1 MPSRSINYNIGINA
15 DTTQAKANIE
25 SLMRD
30 LQTLGT
36 QRNYMQISPDIQ
48 QASRAA
54 LELGQN
60 LRSAINPETGNLNLE
75 AFNANLKASGRTLAD
90 YQALLT
96 SLGPNGQDAFLN
108 LARAIQAADEP
119 LVRTNKLMSDLWTTM
134 RNTVRWQITA
144 SALQGFTGA
153 ISEAYRYAQD
163 LNESLTNIRIVTEYS
178 TEQMR
183 DFAQYANESAQRLST
198 TTTDY
203 TDAALIYYQQGLSE
217 EEVQNRTETTIR
229 LAQAAGISAQEAS
242 EELTA
247 IWNNFYDGSQS
258 LEYYADVLVRLGAD
272 TASSSEEISEGL
284 QQFASVA
291 DAVGLS
297 YEYAASALA
306 TITATT
312 RESANTVGTAL
323 RTLFA
328 RFQGLQLGETLEDG
342 VDLNKYSRALEAV
355 GVQVLDVNGDLRDM
369 DDILTDLGS
378 VWETLSSAQQVA
390 LAQTVAGVRQ
400 YTRLVALMDNW
411 DFFQENLASASG
423 AEGSLQ
429 VQADIYA
436 ESWEAARDRVTAAAE
451 NIYDSVINDQLFID
465 LDNALTPVLNTIAD
479 IADAL
484 GGLPGILAVVG
495 SAMTRAFGT
504 KMAQS
509 MRDIA
514 HNINWFRNR
523 NQNSESEQLRDQAAA
538 LAGNL
543 AFQRAGLDENSIEY
557 RSLEAQRQVVQLQA
571 QAREE
576 AEKLNDVQREKLQ
589 TDMRSIRNL
598 QEQVDLYAQSAQNAQ
613 DAADAYEEQLRAAM
627 SLDNEDG
634 TLNFNLARQFE
645 NIFGTTD
652 TDAANEGLNN
662 LISNFQSAIDVQT
675 KYQAARQ
682 RFTDNEGQADE
693 AVVKFVNS
701 LKLQTDAQL
710 NSVDAV
716 NEYMSVNGRFTG
728 EMNKANNAVAQY
740 REQLR
745 SLLIASGQF
754 TESNV
759 DSFLTQLVSAYRE
772 GSVTSQQFANALEN
786 LNQAGDRQRQMF
798 ENLIYHQRDWADT
811 IVQLSNTISE
821 TMMAIQ
827 GIQNI
832 GDVFSNLI
840 SGESSAADFTNLLT
854 SITMILPQV
863 SSLFE
868 ASNRASIRAA
878 AAYVFTGN
886 AAVAAAGG
894 IRTMSTAI
902 YTLLPVA
909 GLIASVLVGVLIP
922 VIGTFITSSEEAAEA
937 IEEAN
942 NAVQD
947 AESELSSLSS
957 ELENVRSQIE
967 EIQNLGTLSFT
978 DQEELANLKEQ
989 EAILERQLAIQ
1000 ERQLEIAERNRAI
1013 TARDNVDKAYSELLE
1028 SRPEQ
1033 TSTYMPGV
1041 TPAGEGVNAEQ
1052 WYDYTTSRYT
1062 DKTPQEQI
1070 DEDYQFYQ
1078 SLLEKEA
1085 ELRAQYNAE
1094 WADEYNSY
1102 ENDIMQTIQSMYDG
1116 IIQLDEQWITEH
1128 LNQLEETR
1136 SRFFTEGE
1144 IGEFYYSPMLD
1155 NSSFDGIRQQL
1166 YNMLSEGDVE
1176 NILNSGLIT
1185 SEIEQI
1191 LNEAGI
1197 SVESFLVWLNNQVD
1211 NVYDNVSGLAG
1222 ATKEDID
1229 SLTDEDWEAAM
1240 HLDWDNIDS
1249 WEDFIQALE
1258 DYKNN
1263 IITVEVEVEGI
1274 EEVQELLD
1282 MINEAQDPL
1291 RSALDTYRE
1300 QGFLNINQVQ
1310 DLIAD
1315 NPEYS
1320 AFIQAFGNGQYGLTE
1335 DALSA
1340 YQNMARVEEQALNQ
1354 QLQENMAELIPDPSY
1369 LTGYLNT
1376 WQQIQEQFQTM
1387 IEESDGA
1394 VSGSAETFSTAID
1407 NIESLTEA
1415 YQSNSISGAEY
1426 FSQLRDEV
1434 DSFGQYLS
1442 AAQGAGISGEG
1453 AMGQYNDFM
1462 GEVFTV
1468 LTTQISTGIED
1479 TRKAFE
1485 AGQIDYQSYFDG
1497 IIEGSRA
1504 LIDVYQDYYNG
1515 LEIASDGTVGFIK
1528 SLEDLTEAQQE
1539 DYEAGKITS
1548 EMFKDRES
1556 LTDDQVAAVDR
1567 LTTAYQ
1573 ELQEASSQQFFVN
1586 FVDDYADL
1594 FSAATIDGTLQLD
1607 LYAEASIENEQ
1618 EVNDMLDAFGNR
1630 VSARLNSLYAT
1641 DDAAYQQA
1649 IATLQSY
1656 GFQVEATG
1664 NHTAGEITQSAADNL
1679 NNFGAFITDMQGQ
1692 TETTMGNLLTTIGTI
1707 MSAIGQIISNL
1718 DYTIT
1723 MEGQTTEQGEFNLA
1737 KWALSGGKSGIK
1749 LPSFEYKITGTAG
1762 EGMQSGLDALVSAGE
1777 DIANNGQQ
1785 YADIVGGMLGNTPW
1799 DQYTQSDNE
1808 NPTQGNFPTYPNSP
1822 LLNPDDIPDEF
1833 YDTRGTGGGGGGGGD
1848 AQQYDLEEP
1857 KALEDIE
1864 DRYHE
1869 INRQIERQA
1878 DLLDD
1883 IDNATDRAY
1892 GARKLAGYEQ
1902 QIEELNGQ
1910 LDNYNEK
1917 LAEAENYL
1925 TSDRAELNN
1934 LFNGL
1939 VSFDENG
1946 EILGYQAIEQQMVD
1960 DYNAF
1965 LANYNAFIQ
1974 MFNALTKAEQEARQ
1988 AEYDS
1993 WQAQLE
1999 AANDLFQRRQD
2010 ALAQYEETLDTIQEV
2025 RDSIEETQRAIA
2037 DARLAKIEHRLEVVI
2052 DVHEARDAVQELTKE
2067 IAESFGDMLTHG
2079 IESTRIGWG
2088 NAQADMGLLGEY
2100 QQTYN
2105 EYLQELA
2112 NADEYTDVD
2121 QIISNLQDLQDQV
2134 IGTAQDLLSWIEE
2147 LEQVVPNAI
2156 DDARERFDQF
2166 LDQLEHNDT
2175 IASAIE
2181 ELYELQGV
2189 TIETEEGF
2197 NRLQS
2202 ATQERLD
2209 SQVAQAQLNRQWF
2222 ERARDELA
2230 QAEAAL
2236 VGVAETD
2243 PQYDYLRNQRDALLE
2258 EYNTAQEAM
2267 LESAAAAMEA
2277 AQEMY
2282 TRALEKALND
2292 FDNLLTD
2299 GIGLDNLQTQYDHF
2313 IDTEER
2319 YLDKVNEAY
2328 EVASWYNKLQTDID
2342 NATDSAMR
2350 DRLEALQEEID
2361 IRRENNT
2368 LSEYDLD
2375 ILEAKYQVL
2384 QAQMALEDAQN
2395 NRNQLRLVRDSQ
2407 GNWNYQYTADAEQI
2421 AQAEQDL
2428 LDAENNW
2435 YNIAKDQVTDVTEEI
2450 LSTWQD
2456 CYDDI
2461 NEVYS
2466 DMTLSDEE
2474 RSRRAQE
2481 IYDYYVQKIKDLENE
2496 KQVAIK
2502 DMNEAGN
2509 QSLIDATASTGAD
2522 ISDLV
2527 GMTADE
2533 LKDIVSQA
2541 GMDIN
2546 DLLLADQQQ
2555 LIDIFGEN
2563 SQVVNAFDNTYADAL
2578 NNMTSNTANFEQY
2591 LSDLLQQA
2599 EDNFNNY
2606 RDTVADV
2613 ADDTGTSLDNL
2624 DDYLQQA
2631 SDSTDNLTDAGM
2643 NATDMMWDQI
2653 DAIMQLCDQYAQMLD
2668 MVYQNIE
2675 AQKEL
2680 ANAIANT
2687 IQSEANKQPSGST
2700 EEDSGLGYDPNTDYN
2715 DLISDAI
2722 RQGWISY
2729 GSSTYNEL
2737 FSQREAKIKDLG
2749 LTDDYALFSGGDANR
2764 YFAGLSQD
2772 GGYTAWSNKTLW
2784 EQRLHA
2790 LGISGYESGGY
2801 TGEFNNGRLAILHE
2815 KELVLNQ
2822 EDTRNILAA
2831 VELVRSFTPDLI
2843 NSIEKT
2849 LDSNVASFIGMLAS
2863 RMDNSTPVASTHDT
2877 IEQTVTIE
2885 HVEFPNVTSADE
2897 INEAFA
2903 TIVNDAAQW
2912 ANRKRN

>member
-30 LQTLGT
+30 LQNLGT
-36 QRNYMQISPDIQ
+36 RSGNTDYLASNV
-48 QASRAA
+48 QAAARAA
-54 LELGQN
+54 LDLQQN
-60 LRSAINPETGNLNLE
+60 LRSALNPETGNLNLE
-75 AFNANLKASGRTLAD
+75 AFNANLQASGRTLSD
-90 YQALLT
+90 YQAIL
-96 SLGPNGQDAFLN
+96 SALGPAGQETFMN
-108 LARAIQAADEP
+108 LARAIQQADEP
-119 LVRTNKLMSDLWTTM
+119 LVRTNRLMSDLWTTM

-144 SALQGFTGA
+144 SALQGFTSA
-153 ISEAYRYAQD
+153 ISDAYRYAQD

-247 IWNNFYDGSQS
+247 IWNNFYTEGGPA

-411 DFFQENLASASG
+411 DFFQENLASAYG

-479 IADAL
+479 MTDAL
-484 GGLPGILAVVG
+484 GGLPGILALVATG
-495 SAMTRAFGT
+495 MNRAFGD
-504 KMAQS
+504 KIAQS
-509 MRDIA
+509 LRDMVY
-514 HNINWFRNR
+514 NINYFRNR
-523 NQNSESEQLRDQAAA
+523 NQNTEAERLRAEAATA
-538 LAGNL
+538 VSTITYQMVGQDASSPEYQNL
-543 AFQRAGLDENSIEY
+543 EF
-557 RSLEAQRQVVQLQA
+557 QRQVVELRA
-571 QAREE
+571 KAREE
-576 AEKLNDVQREKLQ
+576 AQHLTEIQQQQLQNDMRNIDNLQRE
-589 TDMRSIRNL
+589 
-598 QEQVDLYAQSAQNAQ
+598 VDLYAQVATQANEVVKANEDQVRASLPTATDNA
-613 DAADAYEEQLRAAM
+613 DVARAYETLI
-627 SLDNEDG
+627 G
-634 TLNFNLARQFE
+634 TSD
-645 NIFGTTD
+645 ITD
-652 TDAANEGLNN
+652 TNKAFDQLIANYSTAIDIQTRYSAANTRVVNSNNTVTDSVAAFVRSLN
-662 LISNFQSAIDVQT
+662 LQT
-675 KYQAARQ
+675 EAQLD
-682 RFTDNEGQADE
+682 TTE
-693 AVVKFVNS
+693 AVKN
-701 LKLQTDAQL
+701 
-710 NSVDAV
+710 
-716 NEYMSVNGRFTG
+716 YMGETG
-728 EMNKANNAVAQY
+728 SFAAEMDNANATVTRY
-740 REQLR
+740 REALR
-745 SLLIASGQF
+745 TLLIASGKF
-754 TESNV
+754 AESNV
-759 DSFLTQLVSAYRE
+759 DNFLASLNSGYTNSTIANEQLR
-772 GSVTSQQFANALEN
+772 GSVERGTDALNRQGQAIQQNN
-786 LNQAGDRQRQMF
+786 YRQK
-798 ENLIYHQRDWADT
+798 DWADT
-811 IVQLSNTISE
+811 LMQTVNVISQ
-821 TMMAIQ
+821 TAMSIQ
-827 GIQNI
+827 SLQNI
-832 GDVFSNLI
+832 GNVFSGWI
-840 SGESSAADFTNLLT
+840 SGEGSLSDVTTLLT
-854 SITMILPQV
+854 SLGMLVPQLTSV
-863 SSLFE
+863 FN
-868 ASNRASIRAA
+868 AQNRANMAA
-878 AAYVFTGN
+878 AASTLFFGT
-886 AAVAAAGG
+886 AATTASGG
-894 IRTMSTAI
+894 VMTLSTAI
-902 YTLLPVA
+902 HTLLPVA
-909 GLIASVLVGVLIP
+909 GLIASVLVGVIIP

-937 IEEAN
+937 IEEAT
-942 NAVQD
+942 NAVQE
-947 AESELSSLSS
+947 AESEISSLSS

-978 DQEELANLKEQ
+978 DQEELANLREQ

-1062 DKTPQEQI
+1062 DKTPQKQI

-1094 WADEYNSY
+1094 WSDEYNSY

-1144 IGEFYYSPMLD
+1144 IGEFYYSPVLD

-1166 YNMLSEGDVE
+1166 YGMLSEGDIE
-1176 NILNSGLIT
+1176 DILNSGLIT

-1197 SVESFLVWLNNQVD
+1197 SVESFLAWLNNQVD
-1211 NVYDNVSGLAG
+1211 NVYDNVSNLAG

-1229 SLTDEDWEAAM
+1229 SLTDEDWETAM
-1240 HLDWDNIDS
+1240 HLNWDNIDS
-1249 WEDFIQALE
+1249 WEDFITELE
-1258 DYKNN
+1258 NYKNN
-1263 IITVEVEVEGI
+1263 TIEVEVELSGAEQI
-1274 EEVQELLD
+1274 QELLD
-1282 MINEAQDPL
+1282 QLNEAQDPL
-1291 RSALDTYRE
+1291 ESALSSYKE
-1300 QGFLNINQVQ
+1300 QGYLTMDQVQ
-1310 DLIAD
+1310 DLIRD
-1315 NPEYS
+1315 NPEYARYVNIGDDGEYRLNNLALQDFQWSEGQERQLLNQTIEGTKAEQEVDTSYMQEYIS
-1320 AFIQAFGNGQYGLTE
+1320 AWDEIISRTKEWQDQGYKFADE
-1335 DALSA
+1335 ADAERFSKLAERVRDVSAA
-1340 YQNMARVEEQALNQ
+1340 YQDGEVSASEYFDAISGQVNRIASGFEFLNS
-1354 QLQENMAELIPDPSY
+1354 E
-1369 LTGYLNT
+1369 
-1376 WQQIQEQFQTM
+1376 
-1387 IEESDGA
+1387 
-1394 VSGSAETFSTAID
+1394 
-1407 NIESLTEA
+1407 IESNTADTDLLEA
-1415 YQSNSISGAEY
+1415 TFTSMTSQLMDGLMDVNKEFTSGQMDMDEYYESTISGAEALINLY
-1426 FSQLRDEV
+1426 QKQNNNLEKNADGIWEVKDASDEATKAA
-1434 DSFGQYLS
+1434 DEAA
-1442 AAQGAGISGEG
+1442 AAQMNSWQSAVDEAKSMQDMVETITDNYDYLIQYANPLGDIDFNIDNNFDTTATEFQNLCTSVSTNIANLYDTNRVAYDNIIADLIASGANLEAGI
-1453 AMGQYNDFM
+1453 QY
-1462 GEVFTV
+1462 
-1468 LTTQISTGIED
+1468 S
-1479 TRKAFE
+1479 
-1485 AGQIDYQSYFDG
+1485 
-1497 IIEGSRA
+1497 
-1504 LIDVYQDYYNG
+1504 
-1515 LEIASDGTVGFIK
+1515 SD
-1528 SLEDLTEAQQE
+1528 
-1539 DYEAGKITS
+1539 
-1548 EMFKDRES
+1548 
-1556 LTDDQVAAVDR
+1556 
-1567 LTTAYQ
+1567 
-1573 ELQEASSQQFFVN
+1573 
-1586 FVDDYADL
+1586 
-1594 FSAATIDGTLQLD
+1594 QLH
-1607 LYAEASIENEQ
+1607 A
-1618 EVNDMLDAFGNR
+1618 
-1630 VSARLNSLYAT
+1630 
-1641 DDAAYQQA
+1641 A
-1649 IATLQSY
+1649 IATDTAIASTAINSSMEECGSTISSVSQAAGVVL
-1656 GFQVEATG
+1656 EA
-1664 NHTAGEITQSAADNL
+1664 L
-1679 NNFGAFITDMQGQ
+1679 
-1692 TETTMGNLLTTIGTI
+1692 GNL
-1707 MSAIGQIISNL
+1707 ISNFE
-1718 DYTIT
+1718 YTLEFEPYIKG
-1723 MEGQTTEQGEFNLA
+1723 GQFDLWEWVT
-1737 KWALSGGKSGIK
+1737 SGGASGIK
-1749 LPSFEYKITGTAG
+1749 LPSIGFNITGHGGTAVSDFTSALG
-1762 EGMQSGLDALVSAGE
+1762 SAAEYLQTSSGYGQGGIYDYGTEPTGGYSPSENLDQDRIE
-1777 DIANNGQQ
+1777 
-1785 YADIVGGMLGNTPW
+1785 T
-1799 DQYTQSDNE
+1799 DNIR
-1808 NPTQGNFPTYPNSP
+1808 S
-1822 LLNPDDIPDEF
+1822 
-1833 YDTRGTGGGGGGGGD
+1833 GGGGGGGGD
-1848 AQQYDLEEP
+1848 AQEYDLEEP

-1965 LANYNAFIQ
+1965 LADYNAFIQ

-2037 DARLAKIEHRLEVVI
+2037 DARLAEIEHRLEVVI

-2079 IESTRIGWG
+2079 IESTRIGWE
-2088 NAQADMGLLGEY
+2088 NAQADMGLLSEY

-2121 QIISNLQDLQDQV
+2121 QIISNLQNLQDQV

-2175 IASAIE
+2175 IASAVE

-2258 EYNTAQEAM
+2258 EYNAAQEAM

-2328 EVASWYNKLQTDID
+2328 EVASWYNKLQVDID

-2350 DRLEALQEEID
+2350 ERLEALQEEID

-2772 GGYTAWSNKTLW
+2772 GGYTAWGNKTLW

-2822 EDTRNILAA
+2822 EDTKNILAA

-2885 HVEFPNVTSADE
+2885 RVEFPNVTSADE

>member
-1 MPSRSINYNIGINA
+1 M
-15 DTTQAKANIE
+15 Q
-25 SLMRD
+25 D
-30 LQTLGT
+30 LQRIGT
-36 QRNYMQISPDIQ
+36 TSSNTDYIASNV
-48 QASRAA
+48 QAAARAA
-54 LELGQN
+54 LDLQQN
-60 LRSAINPETGNLNLE
+60 LRAAINPDTGNLNLE
-75 AFNANLKASGRTLAD
+75 AFNANLRASGRTLAD
-90 YQALLT
+90 YQALLS
-96 SLGPNGQDAFLN
+96 SLGPSGQETFMN
-108 LARAIQAADEP
+108 LARAIQQADEP
-119 LVRTNKLMSDLWTTM
+119 LVRTNRLMSDLWTTM

-183 DFAQYANESAQRLST
+183 EFAQYANESAQRLST

-203 TDAALIYYQQGLSE
+203 TDAALIYYQQGLAE

-229 LAQAAGISAQEAS
+229 LAQAAGISTREAS

-284 QQFASVA
+284 QQFAAVA

-328 RFQGLQLGETLEDG
+328 RLQGLQLGETLEDG
-342 VDLNKYSRALEAV
+342 VDLNKYSNALEKV

-369 DDILTDLGS
+369 DNILADLGS

-411 DFFQENLASASG
+411 DFFQENLASAVG

-484 GGLPGILAVVG
+484 GGLPGILALVATG
-495 SAMTRAFGT
+495 MNRAFGD
-504 KMAQS
+504 KIAQS
-509 MRDIA
+509 LRDMVY
-514 HNINWFRNR
+514 NINYFRNR
-523 NQNSESEQLRDQAAA
+523 NQDSEAEKLRTEAATMA
-538 LAGNL
+538 NNMAYQMAGQDASSPEYQNL
-543 AFQRAGLDENSIEY
+543 EF
-557 RSLEAQRQVVQLQA
+557 QRQVVELRARARREAQGLTEIQQQQLQ
-571 QAREE
+571 
-576 AEKLNDVQREKLQ
+576 N
-589 TDMRSIRNL
+589 DMRNIDNL
-598 QEQVDLYAQSAQNAQ
+598 QRQVDLYAQ
-613 DAADAYEEQLRAAM
+613 AATEANNIVRANEQQLRS
-627 SLDNEDG
+627 SLPTSIANQDG
-634 TLNFNLARQFE
+634 TINLNRARAYQTLIGTSDISDTSRAFDQLIE
-645 NIFGTTD
+645 NYKTAVDIQTRYT
-652 TDAANEGLNN
+652 AANTR
-662 LISNFQSAIDVQT
+662 V
-675 KYQAARQ
+675 
-682 RFTDNEGQADE
+682 
-693 AVVKFVNS
+693 VNS
-701 LKLQTDAQL
+701 NNTVTDSVAAFVRSLNLQTGAQL
-710 NSVDAV
+710 NTTEAV
-716 NEYMSVNGRFTG
+716 RTYMSATG
-728 EMNKANNAVAQY
+728 SFATEMNNANNTVTRY
-740 REQLR
+740 REALR
-745 SLLIASGQF
+745 TLLIESGQF

-759 DSFLTQLVSAYRE
+759 DNFLARLTQGYRDSTIANE
-772 GSVTSQQFANALEN
+772 QLRGSIDRGTESLNRQSQAIQNATY
-786 LNQAGDRQRQMF
+786 R
-798 ENLIYHQRDWADT
+798 QRDWAD
-811 IVQLSNTISE
+811 VVMQSVNV
-821 TMMAIQ
+821 MARTAMSLQ
-827 GIQNI
+827 SLQNI
-832 GDVFSNLI
+832 GNIFSGWI
-840 SGESSAADFTNLLT
+840 SGEGSLSDITRLLT
-854 SITMILPQV
+854 SLTMLVPQLTSV
-863 SSLFE
+863 FS
-868 ASNRASIRAA
+868 AQNRANIAIAA
-878 AAYVFTGN
+878 STLGFGN
-886 AAVAAAGG
+886 AAVAATGG
-894 IRTMSTAI
+894 VMTLSTAI
-902 YTLLPVA
+902 YTLLPVV
-909 GLIASVLVGVLIP
+909 GLIIAAIGGVLIP
-922 VIGTFITSSEEAAEA
+922 IISELIVTQEEAAQAISDAGAAYDEA
-937 IEEAN
+937 RN
-942 NAVQD
+942 
-947 AESELSSLSS
+947 ELSSLNSELQTTKDRIEEINSQDRISLTDRNELAQLERQNALLSQQVKIQERLTQIAQQEEIDTIRNKWSTAYRLPSFDTPWETEMSGGGYVPDGVYNPDTYEEAALNLPGLSEIQIEDIRQTAQNWRDAVQEEIINNQEIYAQAEESFAILAQDYLTNPENWTNGEFEEYVNSIREWRGLMVPDEGDYFSSFVAPLLNSSQLSNLSEQFYQALAAGSEEAIFPALTEEAQRFLTASGVSAEEFGDALNAGVDAAVEGMS
-957 ELENVRSQIE
+957 ELE
-967 EIQNLGTLSFT
+967 G
-978 DQEELANLKEQ
+978 
-989 EAILERQLAIQ
+989 
-1000 ERQLEIAERNRAI
+1000 
-1013 TARDNVDKAYSELLE
+1013 YSEDFVNNLTAEDWQALL
-1028 SRPEQ
+1028 
-1033 TSTYMPGV
+1033 
-1041 TPAGEGVNAEQ
+1041 A
-1052 WYDYTTSRYT
+1052 
-1062 DKTPQEQI
+1062 
-1070 DEDYQFYQ
+1070 
-1078 SLLEKEA
+1078 
-1085 ELRAQYNAE
+1085 
-1094 WADEYNSY
+1094 
-1102 ENDIMQTIQSMYDG
+1102 
-1116 IIQLDEQWITEH
+1116 
-1128 LNQLEETR
+1128 LNW
-1136 SRFFTEGE
+1136 
-1144 IGEFYYSPMLD
+1144 D
-1155 NSSFDGIRQQL
+1155 NL
-1166 YNMLSEGDVE
+1166 P
-1176 NILNSGLIT
+1176 
-1185 SEIEQI
+1185 
-1191 LNEAGI
+1191 
-1197 SVESFLVWLNNQVD
+1197 
-1211 NVYDNVSGLAG
+1211 
-1222 ATKEDID
+1222 EDID
-1229 SLTDEDWEAAM
+1229 SIYEVLDYAHEQTPIEIFDEG
-1240 HLDWDNIDS
+1240 NIKTAQD
-1249 WEDFIQALE
+1249 
-1258 DYKNN
+1258 
-1263 IITVEVEVEGI
+1263 
-1274 EEVQELLD
+1274 LLD
-1282 MINEAQDPL
+1282 QINEAQDPL
-1291 RSALDTYRE
+1291 RSVLETYRE
-1300 QGFLNINQVQ
+1300 QGFLNINDVQ

-1320 AFIQAFGNGQYGLTE
+1320 AFIQALGEGRYALTE

-1340 YQNMARVEEQALNQ
+1340 YQNMARAEELALNQ
-1354 QLQENMAELIPDPSY
+1354 QLQQNLAEILPDPTYLNGY
-1369 LTGYLNT
+1369 LTT
-1376 WQQIQEQFQTM
+1376 WEQVQEQFHTM
-1387 IEESDGA
+1387 IEESGGV
-1394 VSGSAETFSTAID
+1394 VSGESEIFSNAID
-1407 NIESLTEA
+1407 NIQSLTEA

-1426 FSQLRDEV
+1426 FSQLRREI
-1434 DSFGQYLS
+1434 DSFGQYLQS
-1442 AAQGAGISGEG
+1442 ARGAGISGEG
-1453 AMGQYNDFM
+1453 ALGQYNDYM
-1462 GEVFTV
+1462 RQVFTA
-1468 LTTQISTGIED
+1468 LTTQISAGIED
-1479 TRKAFE
+1479 TKRAFE

-1497 IIEGSRA
+1497 IVEGSRA
-1504 LIDVYQDYYNG
+1504 LIDVYQDYYGN
-1515 LEIASDGTVGFIK
+1515 LEIATDGTAGFIK
-1528 SLEDLTEAQQE
+1528 NLADLTEEQQRNY
-1539 DYEAGKITS
+1539 DMGIITND
-1548 EMFKDRES
+1548 MFKDRED
-1556 LTDDQVAAVDR
+1556 LTDEQVAAADR
-1567 LTTAYQ
+1567 LTAAYQ
-1573 ELQEASSQQFFVN
+1573 DLQEASSQQFFVN

-1594 FSAATIDGTLQLD
+1594 FSAATIDGTVQLD
-1607 LYAEASIENEQ
+1607 LYADASIENEQ
-1618 EVNDMLDAFGNR
+1618 EVNAMLDAFGNR

-1641 DDAAYQQA
+1641 DQAAYQQA

-1664 NHTAGEITQSAADNL
+1664 DHTAGEITQSAVENL
-1679 NNFGAFITDMQGQ
+1679 SNFGTFITDMQGQ
-1692 TETTMGNLLTTIGTI
+1692 TQITMGNLLTTVGNI

-1723 MEGQTTEQGEFNLA
+1723 MEGTTTQPGEFNLA
-1737 KWALSGGKSGIK
+1737 KWVFSGGKSGIS
-1749 LPSFEYKITGTAG
+1749 LPSFEYRITGTAG
-1762 EGMQSGLDALVSAGE
+1762 DGMQSGLDALISAGE
-1777 DIANNGQQ
+1777 DIASNGQQ

-1833 YDTRGTGGGGGGGGD
+1833 YDTQGTGSGGGGSD
-1848 AQQYDLEEP
+1848 EAKEYDLEEP

-1892 GARKLAGYEQ
+1892 GARRLAGYKQ

-1925 TSDRAELNN
+1925 TSDRAELNS

-1974 MFNALTKAEQEARQ
+1974 MFNALSKSEQETRQ

-2037 DARLAKIEHRLEVVI
+2037 DARLAEIEHRLEVVI

-2079 IESTRIGWG
+2079 IESTRIGWE

-2258 EYNTAQEAM
+2258 EYNAAQEAM

-2328 EVASWYNKLQTDID
+2328 EVASWYNKLQVDID

-2350 DRLEALQEEID
+2350 ERLEVLQEEID

-2461 NEVYS
+2461 NGIYS

-2481 IYDYYVQKIKDLENE
+2481 IYNYYVQKIKDLENE

-2509 QSLIDATASTGAD
+2509 QQLIDATASTGAD

-2533 LKDIVSQA
+2533 LRDIVSQA

-2546 DLLLADQQQ
+2546 DLLLADQAQ

-2591 LSDLLQQA
+2591 LADLLAQA

-2613 ADDTGTSLDNL
+2613 ANDTGTSLDDL

-2631 SDSTDNLTDAGM
+2631 SDSTDNLADAGM

-2668 MVYQNIE
+2668 IVYQNIE
-2675 AQKEL
+2675 AQREL

-2687 IQSEANKQPSGST
+2687 VQSEANRQPSSST
-2700 EEDSGLGYDPNTDYN
+2700 EEDTGLGYDPNTDYN
-2715 DLISDAI
+2715 DLISDGI
-2722 RQGWISY
+2722 RQGWLSY
-2729 GSSTYNEL
+2729 GSSTYQQLNT
-2737 FSQREAKIKDLG
+2737 QRKAKIEGEG
-2749 LTDDYALFSGGDANR
+2749 LYDAAYINGMPAEQ
-2764 YFAGLSQD
+2764 YFASVQEGEEPL
-2772 GGYTAWSNKTLW
+2772 AWRNKTLW

-2831 VELVRSFTPDLI
+2831 VGLVRSFTPDLI

-2863 RMDNSTPVASTHDT
+2863 RMDNNTPVASTHDT

>member
-15 DTTQAKANIE
+15 DTAQAKANIE

-30 LQTLGT
+30 LQRLGT

-60 LRSAINPETGNLNLE
+60 LRSALNPETGNLNLE

-144 SALQGFTGA
+144 SALQGFTSA
-153 ISEAYRYAQD
+153 LSDAYRYAQD

-217 EEVQNRTETTIR
+217 EEVQARTETTIR

-411 DFFQENLASASG
+411 DFFEENLASAYG

-589 TDMRSIRNL
+589 ADMRSIRNL

-613 DAADAYEEQLRAAM
+613 DAADAYEEQLRAAL

-634 TLNFNLARQFE
+634 TLNFNLAKQFK

-652 TDAANEGLNN
+652 TDAANEGLDN

-675 KYQAARQ
+675 RYQAARQ

-728 EMNKANNAVAQY
+728 EMNEANNAVAQY

-863 SSLFE
+863 SSLFA

-909 GLIASVLVGVLIP
+909 GLIASVLVGVIIP
-922 VIGTFITSSEEAAEA
+922 VIGTFITSSEEAAES

-1013 TARDNVDKAYSELLE
+1013 TARDNVDNAYSKLLE

-1062 DKTPQEQI
+1062 DNTPQEQI

-1078 SLLEKEA
+1078 SLLAKEA
-1085 ELRAQYNAE
+1085 ELRAQYNAK
-1094 WADEYNSY
+1094 WSDEYNSY
-1102 ENDIMQTIQSMYDG
+1102 ENDIMQTIQGMYDG

-1144 IGEFYYSPMLD
+1144 IGEFYYSPVLD

-1166 YNMLSEGDVE
+1166 YDMLSEGDIE
-1176 NILNSGLIT
+1176 DILNSGLIT

-1197 SVESFLVWLNNQVD
+1197 SVESFLAWLNNQVD
-1211 NVYDNVSGLAG
+1211 NVYGNVSGLAG
-1222 ATKEDID
+1222 ATKEDIE

-1240 HLDWDNIDS
+1240 HLNWDNIDS
-1249 WEDFIQALE
+1249 WEDFIQAIE

-1282 MINEAQDPL
+1282 MINDAQDPL

-1300 QGFLNINQVQ
+1300 QGFLNINDVQ

-1320 AFIQAFGNGQYGLTE
+1320 AFIQALGNGQYGLTE

-1387 IEESDGA
+1387 IEESGGA
-1394 VSGSAETFSTAID
+1394 VSDSAETFSTAID

-1434 DSFGQYLS
+1434 DSFGQYLA

-1453 AMGQYNDFM
+1453 AVGQYNDFM
-1462 GEVFTV
+1462 GDVFTV

-1497 IIEGSRA
+1497 IIEGSGA

-1515 LEIASDGTVGFIK
+1515 LEIAGDGTVGFIK
-1528 SLEDLTEAQQE
+1528 SLEDLTEAQRE

-1548 EMFKDRES
+1548 DMFKDRES

-1567 LTTAYQ
+1567 LTAAYQ
-1573 ELQEASSQQFFVN
+1573 DLQEASSQQFFVN

-1594 FSAATIDGTLQLD
+1594 FSAATIDGTVQLD
-1607 LYAEASIENEQ
+1607 LYADASIENEQ
-1618 EVNDMLDAFGNR
+1618 EVNAMLDAFGNR

-1641 DDAAYQQA
+1641 DQTAYQQA

-1723 MEGQTTEQGEFNLA
+1723 MEGETTEQGEFNLA

-1777 DIANNGQQ
+1777 DIASNGQE

-1833 YDTRGTGGGGGGGGD
+1833 YDTQGTGGGGGGGGD

-1999 AANDLFQRRQD
+1999 AANDLFERRQD

-2037 DARLAKIEHRLEVVI
+2037 DARLAEIEHRLEVVI

-2079 IESTRIGWG
+2079 IESTRIGWE
-2088 NAQADMGLLGEY
+2088 NAQADMGLLSEY

-2121 QIISNLQDLQDQV
+2121 QIISNLQNLQDQV

-2258 EYNTAQEAM
+2258 EYNAAQEAM

-2350 DRLEALQEEID
+2350 ERLEALQEEID

-2522 ISDLV
+2522 IFDLV